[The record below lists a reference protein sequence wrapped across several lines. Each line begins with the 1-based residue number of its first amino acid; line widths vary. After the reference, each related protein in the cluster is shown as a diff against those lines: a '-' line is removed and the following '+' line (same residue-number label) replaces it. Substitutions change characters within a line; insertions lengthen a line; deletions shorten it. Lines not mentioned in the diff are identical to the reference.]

1 MLWPNNYI
9 NLTLIPYSSITSPY
23 NDCSNHL
30 PVQSLV
36 AMKNMWSALTGNE
49 TMRSLYGYRG
59 KFINIEVKKQQKN
72 PQKIIKLWLT
82 LTKKYSHL
90 ISMSFS
96 QVITKI
102 GNNFPIY
109 LSKNFNNS
117 INNHL
122 TFHKQK
128 TLANLDLCF
137 LF

>member
-59 KFINIEVKKQQKN
+59 KFINIEVKKN

-82 LTKKYSHL
+82 LKKYSHM

-96 QVITKI
+96 QVITKC
-102 GNNFPIY
+102 GNFFHIY

-117 INNHL
+117 INNHFL
-122 TFHKQK
+122 FTKK